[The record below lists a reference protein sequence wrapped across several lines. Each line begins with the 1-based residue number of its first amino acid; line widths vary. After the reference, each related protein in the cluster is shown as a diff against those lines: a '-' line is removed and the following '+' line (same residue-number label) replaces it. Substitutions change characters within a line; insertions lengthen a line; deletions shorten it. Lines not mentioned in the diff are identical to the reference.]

1 MIKNSYIEK
10 IINKIKRGIEYE
22 IKKKNYDYALELI
35 SNCANLIYQTNF
47 SYVDEFLEN
56 ALKQIAYQL
65 NVSFTSESNDNKVI
79 FYDGFGLNERGIA
92 QIYLKAL
99 CQLQEVVYITYEDR
113 KDEIP
118 DILSLVKSYNG
129 KVCYI
134 NRKNN
139 KFVNQI
145 FQFVNIISIENPGRL
160 MFYTFP
166 NDVVG
171 VVLLNLVNNN
181 AIRYQIN
188 LTDHAFWLGADSIDK
203 CIEFRD
209 YGATISKKYRRIPIE
224 SIVKIPFYPIVN
236 IDMKFQGFP
245 FKKKDY
251 QKVFFSGGALYKTF
265 GDDNRF
271 YRIVSNILNQ
281 YNDLIF
287 WYAGSGDDS
296 ELKKLI
302 NKYPNR
308 VFYTSERKDLF
319 QILEHCRFYLSTYP
333 ISGGLMYQY
342 AAIAGIVPV
351 SLKYDD
357 DADGYLKNQ
366 EGLNVTF
373 TSEIEL
379 FHEINKLM
387 TDETYFYNRRQQMKK
402 SVVTEQE
409 FLKYVEKLLLD
420 ENILTIDFID
430 INTDNFKKEY
440 LERINRVDIYSYLIN
455 KETVISSF
463 IHIPFFTL
471 MAIIYRILVKLKFL
485 ETR

>member
-1 MIKNSYIEK
+1 M
-10 IINKIKRGIEYE
+10 
-22 IKKKNYDYALELI
+22 
-35 SNCANLIYQTNF
+35 
-47 SYVDEFLEN
+47 
-56 ALKQIAYQL
+56 
-65 NVSFTSESNDNKVI
+65 
-79 FYDGFGLNERGIA
+79 
-92 QIYLKAL
+92 
-99 CQLQEVVYITYEDR
+99 
-113 KDEIP
+113 
-118 DILSLVKSYNG
+118 
-129 KVCYI
+129 
-134 NRKNN
+134 
-139 KFVNQI
+139 
-145 FQFVNIISIENPGRL
+145 
-160 MFYTFP
+160 
-166 NDVVG
+166 
-171 VVLLNLVNNN
+171 
-181 AIRYQIN
+181 
-188 LTDHAFWLGADSIDK
+188 
-203 CIEFRD
+203 
-209 YGATISKKYRRIPIE
+209 
-224 SIVKIPFYPIVN
+224 
-236 IDMKFQGFP
+236 
-245 FKKKDY
+245 
-251 QKVFFSGGALYKTF
+251 
-265 GDDNRF
+265 
-271 YRIVSNILNQ
+271 
-281 YNDLIF
+281 IF